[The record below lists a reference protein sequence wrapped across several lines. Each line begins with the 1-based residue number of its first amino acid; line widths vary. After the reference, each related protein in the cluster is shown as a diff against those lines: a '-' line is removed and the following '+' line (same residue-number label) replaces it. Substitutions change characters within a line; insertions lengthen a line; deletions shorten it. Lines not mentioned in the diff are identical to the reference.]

1 MMSMWLV
8 DKTGR
13 ISSNVRIDIQLH
25 HTRVSDYLTGG
36 RGGGGVLKGSLLANV
51 WHSSDKYQLRIE
63 SVDDY
68 GWNKIVKESVGNFQ
82 ALGGSITERSA
93 TRWDAIFF
101 YLHHYKDVT
110 GHWKYSIQLADLT
123 GLTRYTI
130 CWKIVDYRSLIPLPY
145 TLHNI
150 FYFILYFGYQHRLKK
165 KRGLN
170 IVRLFHRSITA
181 RTWPTILYCIMYS
194 PHNMYTHSVYGLA
207 SSSSSSSSAEVYS
220 NTAAK

>member
-36 RGGGGVLKGSLLANV
+36 RGGVLKGSLLANV

-130 CWKIVDYRSLIPLPY
+130 CWKIVDFNPICRIPY
-145 TLHNI
+145 TIYSTL
-150 FYFILYFGYQHRLKK
+150 FYTSATHKLKK

>member
-1 MMSMWLV
+1 MMIGLFYNYLKSYWRQMMSMWLV

-123 GLTRYTI
+123 GLTRYTL
-130 CWKIVDYRSLIPLPY
+130 CWKIVDFNPIAVYLTQYILLYSILWLPAQ
-145 TLHNI
+145 TE
-150 FYFILYFGYQHRLKK
+150 KE
-165 KRGLN
+165 
-170 IVRLFHRSITA
+170 A
-181 RTWPTILYCIMYS
+181 WP
-194 PHNMYTHSVYGLA
+194 
-207 SSSSSSSSAEVYS
+207 
-220 NTAAK
+220 

>member
-51 WHSSDKYQLRIE
+51 WHSSDKYQLRNE

-110 GHWKYSIQLADLT
+110 GHCKYSSIQLADLT

-130 CWKIVDYRSLIPLPY
+130 CWKILDFNPICRIPY
-145 TLHNI
+145 TIYSTL
-150 FYFILYFGYQHRLKK
+150 FYTLATSTDWKRSVALTLFGFFTVQLQREHGQLYST
-165 KRGLN
+165 
-170 IVRLFHRSITA
+170 V
-181 RTWPTILYCIMYS
+181 
-194 PHNMYTHSVYGLA
+194 
-207 SSSSSSSSAEVYS
+207 
-220 NTAAK
+220 